1 MGDQGGIIRVFFQA
15 NLARRAAKEA
25 KDAPTMLQPEKPR
38 VEPKK
43 FVKIG
48 RPGYRVTKQR
58 DPENG
63 QQSLLFQIDYPGT
76 IEGLLDE

>member
-1 MGDQGGIIRVFFQA
+1 MPILCKEQLIFQPA
-15 NLARRAAKEA
+15 
-25 KDAPTMLQPEKPR
+25 PEKPR
-38 VEPKK
+38 IEPKK

-63 QQSLLFQIDYPGT
+63 QQSLLFQIDYPGNHF
-76 IEGLLDE
+76 LLI

>member
-1 MGDQGGIIRVFFQA
+1 M
-15 NLARRAAKEA
+15 ARRAAKEA
-25 KDAPTMLQPEKPR
+25 KEAPQQLAPEKPR

-63 QQSLLFQIDYPGT
+63 QQSLLFQIDYPGGQLFK
-76 IEGLLDE
+76 IFVISILYNFQCS

>member
-1 MGDQGGIIRVFFQA
+1 L
-15 NLARRAAKEA
+15 NNS
-25 KDAPTMLQPEKPR
+25 LQPAPEKPR

-58 DPENG
+58 ETESG
-63 QQSLLFQIDYPGT
+63 QQSLLFQIDYPGWYIPQVNYIT
-76 IEGLLDE
+76 HQGMT

>member
-1 MGDQGGIIRVFFQA
+1 
-15 NLARRAAKEA
+15 
-25 KDAPTMLQPEKPR
+25 MLQPEKPR

-58 DPENG
+58 DPETG
-63 QQSLLFQIDYPGT
+63 QQSLLFQIDYPGRAF
-76 IEGLLDE
+76 GDYQKLVR